1 MMTAWERISAV
12 FLEKPLHYRLES
24 GPCCSMPALL
34 LSRSGWLGVHPGSI
48 QEVMRKSTSI
58 CVFTG
63 PEDVSTPHLS
73 QQNPES
79 YLMPYVCLLPLTVQL
94 LKFLYS

>member
-34 LSRSGWLGVHPGSI
+34 LSCSGWLGVHVGSI
-48 QEVMRKSTSI
+48 QEAMRKSTSI
-58 CVFTG
+58 YIFTG
-63 PEDVSTPHLS
+63 PEDVSTPRLS
-73 QQNPES
+73 QQNPALCASFTPHCPAAEVS
-79 YLMPYVCLLPLTVQL
+79 V
-94 LKFLYS
+94 